1 MEIKK
6 NKVSGL
12 YETPFR
18 FMSNQPDRE
27 NAIGYCNYNKHRGY
41 LSTKMIK
48 EHECLK
54 KQCPFLIR
62 YHHPYWV
69 EKVSA
74 KVYKKLQNGDIDYFI
89 AGTEVYDNSAEI
101 DQHKIRQIMCLYELS
116 DTNQFILR
124 RKKEMV
130 TFGENLNTWKV
141 ARKIDTKSLG
151 SRSGL
156 GEERIKNLLEDK
168 VVPNQSDIEKIAR
181 VFQVSAAT
189 FCKGVTI
196 PKIEK
201 NTNSEENNEN
211 SEYSKVID
219 FYYSGN
225 AAFKKGVASRF
236 ADWLLSKTTKPAIY
250 IDDMCGLSRSTFSSY
265 KRKKEPMSKASIEKI
280 GKAFNDAG
288 ILALDEYYNKLQ
300 SLCNK
305 WIPNG
310 NLCLLREYYKLSST
324 TFAKVL
330 DCFDSTVRGM
340 FSFKNPI
347 KKDHIEI
354 LSDLIGVDFNV
365 FATVN
370 LTSANLPSKKT
381 MEAKIAALTS
391 GSTSS
396 PAPAKEEKPE
406 AKPIAKPIAKQP
418 EPEPVPAP
426 MPAITIS
433 QPENNNVDK
442 LQKMYNRL
450 SQAHKQEIDALIE
463 KYFWE
468 DL

>member
-12 YETPFR
+12 YETPIR
-18 FMSNQPDRE
+18 FMSNQPDKE
-27 NAIGYCNYNKHRGY
+27 NAIAYCNYNKHKGY
-41 LSTKMIK
+41 LSTKMVK

-89 AGTEVYDNSAEI
+89 AGTEVYDNSEI

-116 DTNQFILR
+116 DTNQFIF
-124 RKKEMV
+124 RKDEDMV

-156 GEERIKNLLEDK
+156 GEDRIKKLLEDK

-201 NTNSEENNEN
+201 NVNSEGNNEN

-225 AAFKKGVASRF
+225 VAFKKGVASRF

-265 KRKKEPMSKASIEKI
+265 KRKKEPMSKAAIEKI

-310 NLCLLREYYKLSST
+310 NLCLLREYYKISST

-330 DCFDSTVRGM
+330 NCFDSTVRGM
-340 FSFKNPI
+340 FTFKNSI
-347 KKDHIEI
+347 KEDYAKI
-354 LSDLIGVDFNV
+354 LSDLIGVDLNV
-365 FATVN
+365 FTTVN
-370 LTSANLPSKKT
+370 LTNANLPSKKV

-391 GSTSS
+391 DSNSS
-396 PAPAKEEKPE
+396 PVPTKEEKPGV
-406 AKPIAKPIAKQP
+406 KPIAKQPEPEP

-450 SQAHKQEIDALIE
+450 SQAHKQEIDTLIE